1 MAFNNHYVTVLD
13 NEEEP
18 YRIKISIRK
27 MKKVDEKNK
36 ILVENTEIGHNYL
49 VLYDM
54 NANKGV

>member
-1 MAFNNHYVTVLD
+1 
-13 NEEEP
+13 
-18 YRIKISIRK
+18 